1 MIFVTIVQAGY
12 TDTLD
17 MYGPFTSLEHAKSK
31 TTDGMDRGY
40 DGDETRFEFFQ
51 LVDGVLKHVDTVLFE
66 EE

>member
-1 MIFVTIVQAGY
+1 MIFVTVVQAGY
-12 TDTLD
+12 TDTLN
-17 MYGPFTSLEHAKSK
+17 MYGPYTSLDHAKSE
-31 TTDGMDRGY
+31 TTDNMDRGY

>member
-1 MIFVTIVQAGY
+1 MIFVTVVQAGY

-17 MYGPFTSLEHAKSK
+17 MFGPFNSLEHAKLK